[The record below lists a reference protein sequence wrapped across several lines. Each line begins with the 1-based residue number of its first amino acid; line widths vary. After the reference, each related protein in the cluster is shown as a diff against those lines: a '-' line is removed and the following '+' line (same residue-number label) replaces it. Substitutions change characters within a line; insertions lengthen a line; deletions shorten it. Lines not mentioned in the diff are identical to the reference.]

1 MFRTKNT
8 KGTKKGTVNFYL
20 PCGLGVL
27 CAKSLFMFC
36 CVTQVSYA
44 QGELLKQVHDSNRS
58 AAQLNQQ
65 REARFS
71 QERDVQA
78 ARLRETLAQVRRDEA
93 RVAAARKRW
102 ETARASIAPLEQ
114 QLKNAARDLETL
126 YDAARGAAV
135 DLHDTAE
142 RSLVTAQFPQRKEA
156 LTALAGASLP
166 GAQELEAL
174 WRALQL
180 EMDQSSAVTRF
191 EAQVVTGGGTE
202 NREVTRIGVFTAFA
216 GGSFYTLDSTGARL
230 LSMARQPE
238 RRFVRLSRVF
248 EAQVDGMA
256 LMVLDPTRGP
266 LLIANA
272 NQPGLFERL
281 WSSGVGGYF
290 IAGIMALALLLIL
303 LQSTWLRSRLILD
316 EQSIGLTV
324 AVLTAFAVI
333 QWWLWAPREPAAQ
346 DEIVAIVDLVTE
358 EEEQAPDEPPPP
370 EVTPPPPPPDV
381 PVSSAETAL
390 AGLPALA
397 APNAAPLL
405 SNINMPV
412 KITGGGSLAGAG
424 FGGFARGTGQGA
436 GAAGFG
442 RGAGFKGKELIPL
455 STARP
460 QMPDW
465 ACKQNIKGWVE
476 AVFTVLPNGR
486 VQDVKIVD
494 AQPRGVYELAAI
506 ASISNW
512 IYAETDRA
520 REVKQRVP
528 MDPADCAYN
537 WQ

>member
-1 MFRTKNT
+1 MRKSAA
-8 KGTKKGTVNFYL
+8 
-20 PCGLGVL
+20 GLL
-27 CAKSLFMFC
+27 LLFCFF
-36 CVTQVSYA
+36 TQGAAA
-44 QGELLKQVHDSNRS
+44 QGELLKQVRDSNR
-58 AAQLNQQ
+58 AAVQLNQQ
-65 REARFS
+65 REARFAS
-71 QERDVQA
+71 ARDEQA
-78 ARLRETLAQVRRDEA
+78 ARLRETQAQVRRDEA
-93 RVAAARKRW
+93 RVASARKRW
-102 ETARASIAPLEQ
+102 EGARASIAPLEQ
-114 QLKNAARDLETL
+114 QLKKAARDLETL

-142 RSLVTAQFPQRKEA
+142 RSLVTAQFPQRREV
-156 LTALAGASLP
+156 LTSLAAASLP
-166 GAQELEAL
+166 ASQELEAL
-174 WRALQL
+174 WRALQQ
-180 EMDQSSAVTRF
+180 EMEQSGVVTRF

-202 NREVTRIGVFTAFA
+202 TREVTRIGVFTAFA
-216 GGSFYTLDSTGARL
+216 SGGFYTLDSTGARL
-230 LSMARQPE
+230 LSMGRQPE
-238 RRFVRLSRVF
+238 RRYLRLARAF
-248 EAQVDGMA
+248 EARADGAA
-256 LMVLDPTRGP
+256 LMVLDPTRGS

-290 IAGIMALALLLIL
+290 IAGIMGLALLLIL

-324 AVLTAFAVI
+324 AVLAAFAVI

-370 EVTPPPPPPDV
+370 ELTPPPPPPDV
-381 PVSSAETAL
+381 PLSSAETAL

-405 SNINMPV
+405 SNINIPV
-412 KITGGGSLAGAG
+412 KIAGGGSLAGAG

-460 QMPDW
+460 QMPEW
-465 ACKQNIKGWVE
+465 ACKQKIKGWVE
-476 AVFTVLPNGR
+476 AVFTVLPSGR

-494 AQPRGVYELAAI
+494 AQPRGVYEIAAI
-506 ASISNW
+506 ESISNW
-512 IYAETDRA
+512 IYAETGKA

>member
-1 MFRTKNT
+1 MRFS
-8 KGTKKGTVNFYL
+8 VFAL
-20 PCGLGVL
+20 LL
-27 CAKSLFMFC
+27 LFAG
-36 CVTQVSYA
+36 SAGA
-44 QGELLKQVHDSNRS
+44 QELLRQVQASNRA

-65 REARFS
+65 REARFA
-71 QERDVQA
+71 QERDEQA
-78 ARLRETLAQVRRDEA
+78 RRLRETQAQVNRDEA
-93 RVAAARKRW
+93 RVASAKKRW

-114 QLKNAARDLETL
+114 RLKNSSRDLETL

-142 RSLVTAQFPQRKEA
+142 RSLVTAQFPQRMA
-156 LTALAGASLP
+156 PLTELASASLP
-166 GAQELEAL
+166 GSQELESL
-174 WRALQL
+174 WRALQQ
-180 EMDQSSAVTRF
+180 EMEQSGVVTRF
-191 EAQVVTGGGTE
+191 EAQVVTAAGTE
-202 NREVTRIGVFTAFA
+202 ARKVVRVGVFTAFA
-216 GGSFYTLDSTGARL
+216 EGGFYTLDSTGARL
-230 LSMARQPE
+230 LSMSRQPE
-238 RRFVRLSRVF
+238 RRLVRLARAF
-248 EAQVDGMA
+248 EAQADGMA
-256 LMVLDPTRGP
+256 PIVLDPTRGS

-290 IAGIMALALLLIL
+290 IAGIMGFALFLIL

-324 AVLTAFAVI
+324 AVLVAFAVI
-333 QWWLWAPREPAAQ
+333 QWWFWVPREPAAQ

-358 EEEQAPDEPPPP
+358 EEEQAPEEPPPP
-370 EVTPPPPPPDV
+370 ELTPPPPPPEV
-381 PVSSAETAL
+381 PVSSSETAL

-405 SNINMPV
+405 SNINIPV
-412 KITGGGSLAGAG
+412 KIAGGGSLAGAG

-436 GAAGFG
+436 GAAGIG

-460 QMPDW
+460 QMPEW
-465 ACKQNIKGWVE
+465 ACKQQIKGWVE
-476 AVFTVLPNGR
+476 AVFTVLPSGR

-494 AQPRGVYELAAI
+494 AQPRGVYEIAAI
-506 ASISNW
+506 ESITNW